1 MISRSEAWA
10 GFDRF
15 QAHFHQRWRHLQQPD
30 VRALAWL
37 LDSPD
42 LFDPELSNWGPHL
55 ARLALPDHLDDWL
68 QQLEQNPAP
77 LQAGLQP
84 SMRLGRYAEKLMGFF
99 LQQHAGLVA
108 QGLQVR
114 AGKNETVGEFD
125 FLLRAAQ
132 PDVLAAAETSHAAPP
147 LWHWEFATKFYLY
160 DAKLNSSG
168 KPDGDGYFIGPNL
181 ADSLGAKMQKIV
193 HRQLALAQHPAAQAL
208 LPGQVVAA
216 QALVKG
222 WLFYYQQ
229 QAAASIG
236 LSPDHCRGFWCTV
249 AQLEALPE
257 THFALLRRLRWLAP
271 ARVEPAM
278 ALSKAALIESL
289 NHYFLSDTM
298 PVMLACLRPDP
309 QTEADAMTNIKAN
322 INANIDAP
330 PGATPQHSVLLEARR
345 GFVVPNDWRERAA
358 QSPHAPQSDLRPQMQ
373 RDNGL
378 Q

>member
-1 MISRSEAWA
+1 MTSRSDIWA

-15 QAHFHQRWRHLQQPD
+15 QARFHQRWRHLRDPD

-42 LFDPELSNWGPHL
+42 LFDRDLSGWGAHL
-55 ARLALPDHLDDWL
+55 ARLDLPPDLPDWL
-68 QQLEQNPAP
+68 QGLDRDPAA
-77 LQAGLQP
+77 LQAGLLP
-84 SMRLGRYAEKLMGFF
+84 SMRLGRYAEKLMGYF

-125 FLLRAAQ
+125 FLLRARQSGANS
-132 PDVLAAAETSHAAPP
+132 DAGAVAETANGSTDLPQ

-160 DAKLNSSG
+160 DARLNSNG
-168 KPDGDGYFIGPNL
+168 QPDADGYFIGPNL
-181 ADSLGAKMQKIV
+181 ADSLSAKMQKIV
-193 HRQLALAQHPAAQAL
+193 HRQLALARHPAAQAL
-208 LPGQVVAA
+208 LPGPVVAA

-229 QAAASIG
+229 QAATSIG

-257 THFALLRRLRWLAP
+257 TEFALLRRLRWLAP

-289 NHYFLSDTM
+289 NQYFSQDTM

-309 QTEADAMTNIKAN
+309 QAGSERASEPLQSM
-322 INANIDAP
+322 
-330 PGATPQHSVLLEARR
+330 LLEARR

-358 QSPHAPQSDLRPQMQ
+358 QSPHAPQT
-373 RDNGL
+373 
-378 Q
+378 